1 MAQTHASKALQKIE
15 VHEAECALRYES
27 INARLDAGSKR
38 FDKLERMIW
47 GIYPLMVTSLL
58 GIMAAVWLKWW
69 IMFGFGV
76 GEAATIAAVLQGLK
90 SLNDGLATVK
100 EAGANAGQI
109 SSLVSR
115 YSDLDQK
122 IRDVE
127 AKKAGV
133 LSVKDSMNLQVAKQQ
148 AANFHQALKDSL
160 LMQQGGAAQ
169 YREIMQ
175 RIEESKVAHEKEVN
189 RLKIKRRQRQKL
201 MKEVGQYAFIGIL
214 CVVFLIGALYIWVN
228 VFR

>member
-1 MAQTHASKALQKIE
+1 
-15 VHEAECALRYES
+15 
-27 INARLDAGSKR
+27 
-38 FDKLERMIW
+38 
-47 GIYPLMVTSLL
+47 
-58 GIMAAVWLKWW
+58 
-69 IMFGFGV
+69 MFGFGI
-76 GEAATIAAVLQGLK
+76 GEAATIGAVLQGLK
-90 SLNDGLATVK
+90 ALNDGLATVK

-122 IRDVE
+122 IREVE
-127 AKKAGV
+127 EKKAGV

-175 RIEESKVAHEKEVN
+175 RIEESKLAHEKRVAN
-189 RLKIKRRQRQKL
+189 LKRKRRARNKL
-201 MKEVGQYAFIGIL
+201 IKEIGTYAMIGVL
-214 CVVFLIGALYIWVN
+214 CVAFLLGALIIYVEL
-228 VFR
+228 FR

>member
-1 MAQTHASKALQKIE
+1 M
-15 VHEAECALRYES
+15 
-27 INARLDAGSKR
+27 
-38 FDKLERMIW
+38 
-47 GIYPLMVTSLL
+47 
-58 GIMAAVWLKWW
+58 
-69 IMFGFGV
+69 
-76 GEAATIAAVLQGLK
+76 LQGLK
-90 SLNDGLATVK
+90 ALNEGLATVK

-133 LSVKDSMNLQVAKQQ
+133 LSVQDSMNLQVAKQQ
-148 AANFHQALKDSL
+148 AANFHRALKDSL

-169 YREIMQ
+169 YKEIMQ
-175 RIEESKVAHEKEVN
+175 RIEDSKVAHEREVN

-201 MKEVGQYAFIGIL
+201 LKELGTYAA
-214 CVVFLIGALYIWVN
+214 IGALCVIFLLGALFIYVELIM
-228 VFR
+228 

>member
-1 MAQTHASKALQKIE
+1 
-15 VHEAECALRYES
+15 
-27 INARLDAGSKR
+27 
-38 FDKLERMIW
+38 
-47 GIYPLMVTSLL
+47 
-58 GIMAAVWLKWW
+58 
-69 IMFGFGV
+69 MFGFGL
-76 GEAATIAAVLQGLK
+76 GEGAAIAAVLQTLK
-90 SLNDGLATVK
+90 ALNDGLATVK

-127 AKKAGV
+127 AKSAGV

-148 AANFHQALKDSL
+148 AANFHRALKDSL

-169 YREIMQ
+169 YKEIMQ
-175 RIEESKVAHEKEVN
+175 RIEDSKVAHEREVN

-201 MKEVGQYAFIGIL
+201 IKELSTYAMIGLL
-214 CVVFLIGALYIWVN
+214 CVAFLLGALFIYVEL
-228 VFR
+228 FM

>member
-1 MAQTHASKALQKIE
+1 
-15 VHEAECALRYES
+15 
-27 INARLDAGSKR
+27 
-38 FDKLERMIW
+38 
-47 GIYPLMVTSLL
+47 
-58 GIMAAVWLKWW
+58 
-69 IMFGFGV
+69 MFGFGV

-90 SLNDGLATVK
+90 ALNDGLATVK

-133 LSVKDSMNLQVAKQQ
+133 LSVKDSMNLQIAKQQ

-175 RIEESKVAHEKEVN
+175 RIEDSKIAHEKEVK

-201 MKEVGQYAFIGIL
+201 IQEMSLYVTIGSI
-214 CVVFLIGALYIWVN
+214 CVTLAIAALYIWVN
-228 VFR
+228 LFR

>member
-1 MAQTHASKALQKIE
+1 M
-15 VHEAECALRYES
+15 
-27 INARLDAGSKR
+27 
-38 FDKLERMIW
+38 
-47 GIYPLMVTSLL
+47 
-58 GIMAAVWLKWW
+58 
-69 IMFGFGV
+69 
-76 GEAATIAAVLQGLK
+76 GEAAAIGAVLQTLK
-90 SLNDGLATVK
+90 ALNDGLATVK

-127 AKKAGV
+127 AKSAGV

-148 AANFHQALKDSL
+148 AANFHRALKDSL

-169 YREIMQ
+169 YKEIMQ
-175 RIEESKVAHEKEVN
+175 RIEDSKVAHEREVN
-189 RLKIKRRQRQKL
+189 RLKLKRRERQKL
-201 MKEVGQYAFIGIL
+201 MKEVGLYAS
-214 CVVFLIGALYIWVN
+214 IGAIVVSVTISLLWLYVE

>member
-1 MAQTHASKALQKIE
+1 
-15 VHEAECALRYES
+15 
-27 INARLDAGSKR
+27 
-38 FDKLERMIW
+38 
-47 GIYPLMVTSLL
+47 
-58 GIMAAVWLKWW
+58 
-69 IMFGFGV
+69 MFGFGV

-148 AANFHQALKDSL
+148 AQNFHRALKDSL

-169 YREIMQ
+169 YKEIMQ
-175 RIEESKVAHEKEVN
+175 RIEDSKVAHEREVN

-201 MKEVGQYAFIGIL
+201 IKELSTYAMIGLL
-214 CVVFLIGALYIWVN
+214 CVAFLLGALFIYVEL
-228 VFR
+228 FM

>member
-1 MAQTHASKALQKIE
+1 
-15 VHEAECALRYES
+15 
-27 INARLDAGSKR
+27 
-38 FDKLERMIW
+38 
-47 GIYPLMVTSLL
+47 
-58 GIMAAVWLKWW
+58 
-69 IMFGFGV
+69 MFGFGV
-76 GEAATIAAVLQGLK
+76 GEAAAIGAVLQGLK
-90 SLNDGLATVK
+90 ALNDGLATVK

-127 AKKAGV
+127 AKSAGV

-148 AANFHQALKDSL
+148 AANFHRALKDSL

-169 YREIMQ
+169 YKEIMQ
-175 RIEESKVAHEKEVN
+175 RIEDSKAAHEKEVN
-189 RLKIKRRQRQKL
+189 RLKVKRRQRQKL
-201 MKEVGQYAFIGIL
+201 VKEISLYVTIGAT
-214 CVVFLIGALYIWVN
+214 CVTFLIGGLYLWVQ

>member
-1 MAQTHASKALQKIE
+1 
-15 VHEAECALRYES
+15 
-27 INARLDAGSKR
+27 
-38 FDKLERMIW
+38 
-47 GIYPLMVTSLL
+47 
-58 GIMAAVWLKWW
+58 
-69 IMFGFGV
+69 MFGFGV

-90 SLNDGLATVK
+90 ALNDGLATVK

-109 SSLVSR
+109 SSLVTK

-127 AKKAGV
+127 SKKAGV
-133 LSVKDSMNLQVAKQQ
+133 LSVKDSMDLQIAKQQ
-148 AANFHQALKDSL
+148 ATNFHRALKDSL

-169 YREIMQ
+169 YKEIMQ
-175 RIEESKVAHEKEVN
+175 RIEDSKAAHEKEVN

-201 MKEVGQYAFIGIL
+201 IKEVSLYVTIGAT
-214 CVVFLIGALYIWVN
+214 CVTFLIGALYLWVQ

>member
-1 MAQTHASKALQKIE
+1 
-15 VHEAECALRYES
+15 
-27 INARLDAGSKR
+27 
-38 FDKLERMIW
+38 
-47 GIYPLMVTSLL
+47 
-58 GIMAAVWLKWW
+58 
-69 IMFGFGV
+69 MFGFGV

-90 SLNDGLATVK
+90 ALNDGLATVK

-109 SSLVSR
+109 SSLVTK

-133 LSVKDSMNLQVAKQQ
+133 LSVQDSMNLQIAKQQ
-148 AANFHQALKDSL
+148 ATNFHRALKDSL

-169 YREIMQ
+169 YKEIMQ
-175 RIEESKVAHEKEVN
+175 RIEDSKVAHEKEVN

-201 MKEVGQYAFIGIL
+201 VKEISLYVTIGAT
-214 CVVFLIGALYIWVN
+214 CVTFLIGGLYLWVQ

>member
-1 MAQTHASKALQKIE
+1 
-15 VHEAECALRYES
+15 
-27 INARLDAGSKR
+27 
-38 FDKLERMIW
+38 
-47 GIYPLMVTSLL
+47 
-58 GIMAAVWLKWW
+58 
-69 IMFGFGV
+69 MFGFGL
-76 GEAATIAAVLQGLK
+76 GEGAAIAAVLQGLK

-175 RIEESKVAHEKEVN
+175 RIEESKAAHEKEVK

-201 MKEVGQYAFIGIL
+201 IQEMSLYVTIGSI
-214 CVVFLIGALYIWVN
+214 CVTLAIAALYIWVN
-228 VFR
+228 LFR

>member
-1 MAQTHASKALQKIE
+1 
-15 VHEAECALRYES
+15 
-27 INARLDAGSKR
+27 
-38 FDKLERMIW
+38 
-47 GIYPLMVTSLL
+47 
-58 GIMAAVWLKWW
+58 
-69 IMFGFGV
+69 MFGF

-90 SLNDGLATVK
+90 ALNDGLATVK

-109 SSLVSR
+109 SSLVSQ

-127 AKKAGV
+127 TKKAGV

-148 AANFHQALKDSL
+148 AANFHRALKDSL

-175 RIEESKVAHEKEVN
+175 RIEDSKVAHEREVN
-189 RLKIKRRQRQKL
+189 RLKIKRRQRRKL
-201 MKEVGQYAFIGIL
+201 LKEVGTYATIGIFS
-214 CVVFLIGALYIWVN
+214 VTFLLGALFIYVEL
-228 VFR
+228 FK

>member
-1 MAQTHASKALQKIE
+1 
-15 VHEAECALRYES
+15 
-27 INARLDAGSKR
+27 
-38 FDKLERMIW
+38 
-47 GIYPLMVTSLL
+47 
-58 GIMAAVWLKWW
+58 
-69 IMFGFGV
+69 MFGFGV

-90 SLNDGLATVK
+90 ALNDGLATVK

-109 SSLVSR
+109 SNLVTK

-127 AKKAGV
+127 SKKAGV

-148 AANFHQALKDSL
+148 ATNFHRASKDSL

-169 YREIMQ
+169 YKEIMQ
-175 RIEESKVAHEKEVN
+175 RIEDSKVAHEREVN

-201 MKEVGQYAFIGIL
+201 IKEVSLYVTIGSI
-214 CVVFLIGALYIWVN
+214 CIMFAIGGLYVYVQ

>member
-1 MAQTHASKALQKIE
+1 
-15 VHEAECALRYES
+15 
-27 INARLDAGSKR
+27 
-38 FDKLERMIW
+38 
-47 GIYPLMVTSLL
+47 
-58 GIMAAVWLKWW
+58 
-69 IMFGFGV
+69 MFGFGV

-90 SLNDGLATVK
+90 ALNDGLATVK

-175 RIEESKVAHEKEVN
+175 RIEDSKLAHEKEVK

-201 MKEVGQYAFIGIL
+201 IQEMSLYVTIGSI
-214 CVVFLIGALYIWVN
+214 CVTLAIAALYIWVN
-228 VFR
+228 LFR

>member
-1 MAQTHASKALQKIE
+1 
-15 VHEAECALRYES
+15 
-27 INARLDAGSKR
+27 
-38 FDKLERMIW
+38 
-47 GIYPLMVTSLL
+47 
-58 GIMAAVWLKWW
+58 
-69 IMFGFGV
+69 MFGFGV
-76 GEAATIAAVLQGLK
+76 GEAAAIGAVPQGLRA
-90 SLNDGLATVK
+90 LNEGLATVK

-122 IRDVE
+122 IREVE
-127 AKKAGV
+127 EKKAGV

-175 RIEESKVAHEKEVN
+175 RIEDSKIAHEKRVAD
-189 RLKIKRRQRQKL
+189 LKRKRRARAKL
-201 MKEVGQYAFIGIL
+201 IKEIGTYATIGVL
-214 CVVFLIGALYIWVN
+214 CVTFLLGALFIYVEL
-228 VFR
+228 FR

>member
-1 MAQTHASKALQKIE
+1 
-15 VHEAECALRYES
+15 
-27 INARLDAGSKR
+27 
-38 FDKLERMIW
+38 
-47 GIYPLMVTSLL
+47 
-58 GIMAAVWLKWW
+58 
-69 IMFGFGV
+69 MFGFGV
-76 GEAATIAAVLQGLK
+76 GEAAAIGAVLQGLK
-90 SLNDGLATVK
+90 ALNDGLATVK

-122 IRDVE
+122 IREVE
-127 AKKAGV
+127 EKKAGV

-175 RIEESKVAHEKEVN
+175 RIEDSKIAHEKRVAD
-189 RLKIKRRQRQKL
+189 LKRRRRARAKL
-201 MKEVGQYAFIGIL
+201 IKEIGTYATIGIL
-214 CVVFLIGALYIWVN
+214 CVTFLLGALFIYVEL
-228 VFR
+228 FR

>member
-1 MAQTHASKALQKIE
+1 
-15 VHEAECALRYES
+15 
-27 INARLDAGSKR
+27 
-38 FDKLERMIW
+38 
-47 GIYPLMVTSLL
+47 
-58 GIMAAVWLKWW
+58 
-69 IMFGFGV
+69 MFGFGV

-90 SLNDGLATVK
+90 ALNDGLATVK

-148 AANFHQALKDSL
+148 ATNFHRALKDSL
-160 LMQQGGAAQ
+160 LMQ
-169 YREIMQ
+169 
-175 RIEESKVAHEKEVN
+175 
-189 RLKIKRRQRQKL
+189 
-201 MKEVGQYAFIGIL
+201 
-214 CVVFLIGALYIWVN
+214 
-228 VFR
+228 

>member
-1 MAQTHASKALQKIE
+1 
-15 VHEAECALRYES
+15 
-27 INARLDAGSKR
+27 
-38 FDKLERMIW
+38 
-47 GIYPLMVTSLL
+47 
-58 GIMAAVWLKWW
+58 
-69 IMFGFGV
+69 MFGFGV

-90 SLNDGLATVK
+90 ALNDGLATVK

-127 AKKAGV
+127 SKSAGV

-148 AANFHQALKDSL
+148 AANFHRALKDSL

-169 YREIMQ
+169 YKEIMQ
-175 RIEESKVAHEKEVN
+175 RIEDSKVAHEREVN

-201 MKEVGQYAFIGIL
+201 LKELGTYAIIGL
-214 CVVFLIGALYIWVN
+214 LSVSFLLGALFIYVEL
-228 VFR
+228 FM

>member
-1 MAQTHASKALQKIE
+1 
-15 VHEAECALRYES
+15 
-27 INARLDAGSKR
+27 
-38 FDKLERMIW
+38 
-47 GIYPLMVTSLL
+47 
-58 GIMAAVWLKWW
+58 
-69 IMFGFGV
+69 MFGFGV
-76 GEAATIAAVLQGLK
+76 GEAAAIGAVLQGLK
-90 SLNDGLATVK
+90 ALNDGLATVK

-127 AKKAGV
+127 SKSAGV

-175 RIEESKVAHEKEVN
+175 RIEDSKNAHEKHVAD
-189 RLKIKRRQRQKL
+189 LKRKRRARVKL
-201 MKEVGQYAFIGIL
+201 IKEIGTYSTIGLL
-214 CVVFLIGALYIWVN
+214 CVTFLLGALYIYVEL
-228 VFR
+228 FR

>member
-1 MAQTHASKALQKIE
+1 
-15 VHEAECALRYES
+15 
-27 INARLDAGSKR
+27 
-38 FDKLERMIW
+38 
-47 GIYPLMVTSLL
+47 
-58 GIMAAVWLKWW
+58 
-69 IMFGFGV
+69 MFGFGV

-175 RIEESKVAHEKEVN
+175 RIEDSKVAHEKEVN

-201 MKEVGQYAFIGIL
+201 IKEISLYVTIGSL
-214 CVVFLIGALYIWVN
+214 CVTGAIGAL
-228 VFR
+228 

>member
-1 MAQTHASKALQKIE
+1 
-15 VHEAECALRYES
+15 
-27 INARLDAGSKR
+27 
-38 FDKLERMIW
+38 
-47 GIYPLMVTSLL
+47 
-58 GIMAAVWLKWW
+58 
-69 IMFGFGV
+69 MFGFGV

-90 SLNDGLATVK
+90 ALNDGLATVK

-109 SSLVSR
+109 SSLVTK

-133 LSVKDSMNLQVAKQQ
+133 LSVQDSMNLQIAKQQ
-148 AANFHQALKDSL
+148 ATNFHRALKDSL

-169 YREIMQ
+169 YKEIMQ
-175 RIEESKVAHEKEVN
+175 RIEDSKVAHEREVN
-189 RLKIKRRQRQKL
+189 RLKLKRRQRQKL
-201 MKEVGQYAFIGIL
+201 MKELGLYAS
-214 CVVFLIGALYIWVN
+214 IGAIVVSVTISLLWLYVE

>member
-1 MAQTHASKALQKIE
+1 
-15 VHEAECALRYES
+15 
-27 INARLDAGSKR
+27 
-38 FDKLERMIW
+38 
-47 GIYPLMVTSLL
+47 
-58 GIMAAVWLKWW
+58 
-69 IMFGFGV
+69 MFGFGV
-76 GEAATIAAVLQGLK
+76 GEAAAIGAVLQTLK
-90 SLNDGLATVK
+90 ALNDGLATVK

-127 AKKAGV
+127 AKSAGV

-148 AANFHQALKDSL
+148 AANFHRALKDSL

-169 YREIMQ
+169 YKEIMQ
-175 RIEESKVAHEKEVN
+175 RIEDSKVAHEREVN
-189 RLKIKRRQRQKL
+189 RLKLKRRERQKL
-201 MKEVGQYAFIGIL
+201 MKEVGLYAS
-214 CVVFLIGALYIWVN
+214 IGAIVVSVTISLLWLYVE

>member
-1 MAQTHASKALQKIE
+1 
-15 VHEAECALRYES
+15 
-27 INARLDAGSKR
+27 
-38 FDKLERMIW
+38 
-47 GIYPLMVTSLL
+47 
-58 GIMAAVWLKWW
+58 
-69 IMFGFGV
+69 MFGFGV

-90 SLNDGLATVK
+90 ALNDGLATVK

-109 SSLVSR
+109 SNLVTK

-127 AKKAGV
+127 SKKAGV

-148 AANFHQALKDSL
+148 ATNFHRALKDSL

-169 YREIMQ
+169 YKEIMQ
-175 RIEESKVAHEKEVN
+175 RIEDSKVAHEREVN

-201 MKEVGQYAFIGIL
+201 IKEVSLYVTIGSICIMFAIGGL
-214 CVVFLIGALYIWVN
+214 YVYVQVFQ
-228 VFR
+228 